1 MLPGKLADC
10 QERDPA
16 QSEIYIVEGDS
27 AGGSAK
33 QGRDR
38 RFQAILPIRGKI
50 LNVEKARFDKMLS
63 SDAIRTMIA
72 AIGCGIGV
80 EEFSIEKLRY
90 HRIIIMTDADVDG
103 SHIRTLLLTFFY
115 RQMRQLI
122 DDGYVYIAQPPL
134 FHVKRGKKTTY
145 VKDERE
151 LEGLLVRRAV
161 ENRVVK
167 TAQRPRPAGPG
178 ARAPPA
184 AARHAAEA
192 PAARRA
198 PWPDARHRARAARRR
213 RPRRQRV
220 QPIGPRSTPLRRR
233 CLPLT
238 RDVTVQADEEHNAS
252 TLVIADRSA
261 GYVRQTSVGV
271 EFVTAPDYR
280 TLVGSYTAREGLP
293 RRRRHP
299 HRSTPKLDAD
309 GEEDAA
315 PEPPSTSTA

>member
-1 MLPGKLADC
+1 
-10 QERDPA
+10 
-16 QSEIYIVEGDS
+16 
-27 AGGSAK
+27 
-33 QGRDR
+33 
-38 RFQAILPIRGKI
+38 
-50 LNVEKARFDKMLS
+50 
-63 SDAIRTMIA
+63 
-72 AIGCGIGV
+72 
-80 EEFSIEKLRY
+80 
-90 HRIIIMTDADVDG
+90 MTDADVDG

-184 AARHAAEA
+184 AARDAAEA

-198 PWPDARHRARAARRR
+198 PRPDPRHRAGAARRR
-213 RPRRQRV
+213 RPRCQRV
-220 QPIGPRSTPLRRR
+220 RDRAKVDALASTLRTRS
-233 CLPLT
+233 

-280 TLVGSYTAREGLP
+280 TLVGSYTA
-293 RRRRHP
+293 
-299 HRSTPKLDAD
+299 
-309 GEEDAA
+309 
-315 PEPPSTSTA
+315 